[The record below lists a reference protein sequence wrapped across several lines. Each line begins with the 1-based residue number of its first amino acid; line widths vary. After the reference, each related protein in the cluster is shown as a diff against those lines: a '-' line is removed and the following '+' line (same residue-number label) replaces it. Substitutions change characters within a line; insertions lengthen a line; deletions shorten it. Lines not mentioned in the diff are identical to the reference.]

1 MATTTNFGI
10 YYPVQTDSVAPLH
23 TAFSTLANSVE
34 SALTTN
40 LKPLSDNNKAYLYKV
55 VSVAEMAALTSPPKG
70 SFCFVDATD
79 AEYYYDGSAWQLLY
93 QPWTDYPST
102 ITNANLLTTNGS
114 VAITGGAYT
123 INTAKYLVVG
133 KMAHVQIQLTFH
145 ATVAPVFTSGLCVA
159 LPLTSI
165 NPTSSQM
172 AQIGVA
178 HLTKGTEYYPLTVHH
193 TNTAYAKVR
202 YMGNTA
208 ASAVILRMYDMTS
221 AAPVAVA
228 AANVMTFNFSYP
240 LL

>member
-10 YYPVQTDSVAPLH
+10 YYPIGTDSVAPLH

-55 VSVAEMAALTSPPKG
+55 VSVAEMEALTSPPKG

-79 AEYYYDGSAWQLLY
+79 GEYYYDGSAWQLIY
-93 QPWTDYPST
+93 QPWTDYPSS
-102 ITNANLLTTNGS
+102 ITNSNLLTTNGT
-114 VAITGGAYT
+114 VAIGGGAYT
-123 INTAKYLVVG
+123 INTAKYSVVG
-133 KMAHVQIQLTFH
+133 KIAHVQIQVTFGS
-145 ATVAPVFTSGLCVA
+145 TVPTFTAGLCVA

-178 HLTKGTEYYPLTVHH
+178 HLTKGTEYYPLTLHH
-193 TNTAYAKVR
+193 ANNAYAKVR

-221 AAPVAVA
+221 AAPVAVTA
-228 AANVMTFNFSYP
+228 SNILTFNFSYP